1 MGKGEQGIFLN
12 RDRHLLYALAGS
24 LFLCLGPVLLDP
36 YWLKFFSFL
45 IISLVIACSWNL
57 IGGYC
62 GYFSF
67 GHGLFFGIGAYTI
80 AVAVLRF
87 NVNPY
92 IGMLLGGLVSAALAL
107 VMSPMLRLKGFNF
120 ALTTLA
126 LLEATQVIFPKWEF
140 TRGMKSWDLGWSFP
154 PIATDTRFYLL
165 LVLVFFLMLV
175 SHIVFLASRIGFAA
189 AALKEDE
196 LMARGVGVNT
206 TLTRVCAFVLSAFWV
221 GVTGAIYAPMIT
233 YISSQ
238 AIFSLSW
245 SVKPIIVSIFGGI
258 GTLAGPIVGGV
269 ILVFIDQILWERFL
283 EYHTLI
289 YGVLLV
295 VIVMFLP
302 NGLLSHS
309 DRVASLFRRSRPA
322 QAAKESHASAG

>member
-1 MGKGEQGIFLN
+1 MATWNKGIFLN
-12 RDRHLLYALAGS
+12 RNRYLLVALAGA
-24 LFLCLGPVLLDP
+24 LALCLGPAFLDS
-36 YWLKFFSFL
+36 YWLKFVSFL
-45 IISLVIACSWNL
+45 VISLIIACSWNL

-92 IGMLLGGLVSAALAL
+92 AGMLLGGLVSAALAL

-126 LLEATQVIFPKWEF
+126 LLEATKVIFPKWEF

-154 PIATDTRFYLL
+154 PLMSDTRYYLL
-165 LVLVFFLMLV
+165 LVLVFFLMLA
-175 SHIVFLASRIGFAA
+175 SHIVFLSSRLGFAT

-196 LMARGVGVNT
+196 LMARGIGVNT
-206 TLTRVCAFVLSAFWV
+206 MLTRVCAFVLSAFWV

-258 GTLAGPIVGGV
+258 GTLTGPILGGA
-269 ILVFIDQILWERFL
+269 ILIFIDQLLWERFL

-295 VIVMFLP
+295 AIVMFLP
-302 NGLLSHS
+302 DGLLSHY
-309 DRVASLFRRSRPA
+309 DRVTSMFRRNPPA
-322 QAAKESHASAG
+322 QEAKESHATAS

>member
-1 MGKGEQGIFLN
+1 MGKCEQGVFLN
-12 RDRHLLYALAGS
+12 RDRYLLYALAGT
-24 LFLCLGPVLLDP
+24 LVLCLGPALLDP
-36 YWLKFFSFL
+36 YWLKFLSFL

-67 GHGLFFGIGAYTI
+67 GHGLFFGVGAYTI

-87 NVNPY
+87 NVNLY
-92 IGMLLGGLVSAALAL
+92 IGMILGGLVSAALAL

-126 LLEATQVIFPKWEF
+126 LLEATQVIFRKWEF
-140 TRGMKSWDLGWSFP
+140 TRGMKSWDLGWFFP
-154 PIATDTRFYLL
+154 PLATDTRFYFL
-165 LVLVFFLMLV
+165 LVLVFFLMLA
-175 SHIVFLASRIGFAA
+175 SHIGFLASRIGFAA

-196 LMARGVGVNT
+196 LMARGVGVDT
-206 TLTRVCAFVLSAFWV
+206 TRTRVCAFVLSAFWV
-221 GVTGAIYAPMIT
+221 GITGAIYAPMIT

-238 AIFSLSW
+238 AVFNLSW

-258 GTLAGPIVGGV
+258 GTLAGPIVGGM
-269 ILVFIDQILWERFL
+269 ILIFIDQILWERFL

-302 NGLLSHS
+302 DGLLSYYG
-309 DRVASLFRRSRPA
+309 RVATMFRRFRPVLD
-322 QAAKESHASAG
+322 AKESHASPR

>member
-1 MGKGEQGIFLN
+1 MGKGKQGIFLN
-12 RDRHLLYALAGS
+12 RNRYLLYALAGA

-45 IISLVIACSWNL
+45 IISLIIACSWNL

-67 GHGLFFGIGAYTI
+67 GHGLFFGIGAYAI

-92 IGMLLGGLVSAALAL
+92 AGMLLGGLVSAALAL

-154 PIATDTRFYLL
+154 PFATDTRFYFL

-189 AALKEDE
+189 VALKEDE

-238 AIFSLSW
+238 AIFNLSW

-302 NGLLSHS
+302 DGLLSYY
-309 DRVASLFRRSRPA
+309 DRVASLFRRSRPI
-322 QAAKESHASAG
+322 QDAKESHASPR

>member
-1 MGKGEQGIFLN
+1 MTGSGRKGIFLN
-12 RDRHLLYALAGS
+12 RNRYLQYTLAGA
-24 LFLCLGPVLLDP
+24 LILCLGPAILDS
-36 YWLKFFSFL
+36 YWLKFLSFL
-45 IISLVIACSWNL
+45 VISLVMASSWNL

-67 GHGLFFGIGAYTI
+67 GHGLFLGVGAYTI

-87 NVNPY
+87 NVNLFVA
-92 IGMLLGGLVSAALAL
+92 MLLGGVVSAALAL
-107 VMSPMLRLKGFNF
+107 AMSPMLRLRGFNF

-126 LLEATQVIFPKWEF
+126 LLEATQVIFRKWEL
-140 TRGMKSWDLGWSFP
+140 TRGLKSWDLGWSFP
-154 PIATDTRFYLL
+154 PLMSDTGYYLL
-165 LVLVFFLMLV
+165 LVLVFFLTIA
-175 SHIVFLASRIGFAA
+175 SHILFLSSRLGFAT

-196 LMARGVGVNT
+196 LMARGIGINT
-206 TLTRVCAFVLSAFWV
+206 TLTRVLALVLSAFWV

-238 AIFSLSW
+238 AIFNLSW

-258 GTLAGPIVGGV
+258 GTLAGPIAGGV
-269 ILVFIDQILWERFL
+269 ILIFIDQILWERFL

-302 NGLLSHS
+302 DGLLSYYG
-309 DRVASLFRRSRPA
+309 RVASLFRRRPA
-322 QAAKESHASAG
+322 EASEESHASSR